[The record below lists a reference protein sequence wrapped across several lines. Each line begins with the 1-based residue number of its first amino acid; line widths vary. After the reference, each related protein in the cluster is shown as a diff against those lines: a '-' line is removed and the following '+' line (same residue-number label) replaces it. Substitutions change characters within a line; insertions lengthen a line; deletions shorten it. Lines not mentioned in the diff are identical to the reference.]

1 MLTSATSS
9 DIRIELIY
17 KRNKYTNKHQQI
29 QYKTK
34 HKMMIIKSE
43 YSSKT
48 EEQIKII
55 LPAALVGSILILV
68 SIFILLYKICT
79 STLALDATPNQTAN
93 QRPNS
98 RTTNQQ
104 TENQVRHS
112 RVRAN
117 ALRNYLTATPPP
129 SYRSISRAQAVTT
142 ISGSPNL
149 PPCYE
154 IAVKNDVPPEYAYI
168 NEAFSPPEY
177 IA

>member
-1 MLTSATSS
+1 
-9 DIRIELIY
+9 
-17 KRNKYTNKHQQI
+17 
-29 QYKTK
+29 
-34 HKMMIIKSE
+34 MMIMKSE

-55 LPAALVGSILILV
+55 LPAALVGAILILV

-79 STLALDATPNQTAN
+79 STLALDATPTAN

-98 RTTNQQ
+98 TNQRTNQQ
-104 TENQVRHS
+104 TANQVRHS

-117 ALRNYLTATPPP
+117 ALRNYMTATPPP
-129 SYRSISRAQAVTT
+129 SYRSIHRASRTQAVAT
-142 ISGSPNL
+142 ISGSPNM

>member
-1 MLTSATSS
+1 
-9 DIRIELIY
+9 
-17 KRNKYTNKHQQI
+17 
-29 QYKTK
+29 
-34 HKMMIIKSE
+34 MMIMKSE

-55 LPAALVGSILILV
+55 LPAALVGAILILV

-79 STLALDATPNQTAN
+79 STLALDATPTAN

-98 RTTNQQ
+98 TNQRTNQQ
-104 TENQVRHS
+104 TANQVRHS

-117 ALRNYLTATPPP
+117 ALRNYMTATPPP
-129 SYRSISRAQAVTT
+129 SYRSIHRVSRTQAVAT
-142 ISGSPNL
+142 ISGSPNM

>member
-1 MLTSATSS
+1 
-9 DIRIELIY
+9 
-17 KRNKYTNKHQQI
+17 
-29 QYKTK
+29 
-34 HKMMIIKSE
+34 MMIMKSE

-55 LPAALVGSILILV
+55 LPAALVGAILILV

-79 STLALDATPNQTAN
+79 STLALDATPTAN

-98 RTTNQQ
+98 PTNQRTNQQ
-104 TENQVRHS
+104 TANQLRHS

-117 ALRNYLTATPPP
+117 ALRNYMTATPPP
-129 SYRSISRAQAVTT
+129 SYRSIHRVSRTQAVAT
-142 ISGSPNL
+142 ISGSPNM

>member
-1 MLTSATSS
+1 
-9 DIRIELIY
+9 
-17 KRNKYTNKHQQI
+17 
-29 QYKTK
+29 
-34 HKMMIIKSE
+34 MMIMKSE

-48 EEQIKII
+48 AEQIKII
-55 LPAALVGSILILV
+55 LPAALVGAILILV

-79 STLALDATPNQTAN
+79 STLALDATQTAN

-98 RTTNQQ
+98 QTNQRTNQQ
-104 TENQVRHS
+104 TANQVRHS

-117 ALRNYLTATPPP
+117 ALRNYMTATPPP
-129 SYRSISRAQAVTT
+129 SYRSIHRVSRTQAVAT
-142 ISGSPNL
+142 ISGSPNM